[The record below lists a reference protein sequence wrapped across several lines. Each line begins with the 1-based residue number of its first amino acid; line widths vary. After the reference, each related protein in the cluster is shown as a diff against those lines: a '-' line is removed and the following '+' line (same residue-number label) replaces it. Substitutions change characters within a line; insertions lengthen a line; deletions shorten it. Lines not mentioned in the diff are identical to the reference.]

1 MAPIIGVAH
10 VAYIPKDRVV
20 GLSKLQDQLKF
31 FQKDYKHKKD

>member
-20 GLSKLQDQLKF
+20 GLSKLARVVENI
-31 FQKDYKHKKD
+31 